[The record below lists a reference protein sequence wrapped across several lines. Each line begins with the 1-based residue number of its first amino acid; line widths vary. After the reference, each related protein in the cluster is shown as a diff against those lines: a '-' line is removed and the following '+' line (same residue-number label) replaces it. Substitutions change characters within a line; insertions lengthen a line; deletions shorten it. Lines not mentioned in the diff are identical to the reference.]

1 MRRFVPDEV
10 QAGSNP
16 AVRSTVCPRSTKVVS
31 QPRKPRV
38 SVRFRPGARPYCSYR
53 GCARSSADE
62 CRRDMPEI
70 AGSIPAVRTMSCS
83 SSRPGNR
90 ALNPVTR
97 VRLPYTTPAR
107 KTPSSNGPGSE
118 SPNLRMAVRVRPESR
133 RSYER
138 IGCDPGSGWFPTPTS
153 GVRLLGGL
161 PARQAVHLVVRPVSY
176 AGRAGFDPLACH
188 DDPSGDSPGGCAAAR
203 VGTWRAGHLGVIA
216 VLHTAGAGFDSLAR
230 YQRSVS
236 TAAVPSPDK
245 RKTKVRILHGT
256 RSYTRSNQSS
266 GPEILW

>member
-38 SVRFRPGARPYCSYR
+38 SVRFRPGARPCCSYR

-133 RSYER
+133 RSYAGVTKDR
-138 IGCDPGSGWFPTPTS
+138 LRSGIGLVSKSDQRGSTPRRPASAASSSSGGEVGFISRTCRVRSPGS
-153 GVRLLGGL
+153 L
-161 PARQAVHLVVRPVSY
+161 P
-176 AGRAGFDPLACH
+176 G
-188 DDPSGDSPGGCAAAR
+188 
-203 VGTWRAGHLGVIA
+203 
-216 VLHTAGAGFDSLAR
+216 
-230 YQRSVS
+230 SVS
-236 TAAVPSPDK
+236 TAASAVA
-245 RKTKVRILHGT
+245 
-256 RSYTRSNQSS
+256 
-266 GPEILW
+266 